1 MSGLYNILTGRHEA
15 QYAQLKSRWA
25 ERMLAAL
32 HKHYPQT
39 EGRVVAVDISTPLT
53 IENYLRSGKGAA
65 IGLDVTPA
73 RFVDEDEAALPGRAV
88 GWRQ

>member
-1 MSGLYNILTGRHEA
+1 MA
-15 QYAQLKSRWA
+15 Q
-25 ERMLAAL
+25 
-32 HKHYPQT
+32 

-73 RFVDEDEAALPGRAV
+73 RFVDEDEAALPGRCGLAPISRRLI
-88 GWRQ
+88 GAM